1 MFDYEILRVI
11 WWIFTGVVII
21 AFTLTSGFDFG
32 IGALLPFVGRNDLE
46 RRAVINTIGGTWE
59 GNQVWLVLL
68 GGALFAVWPLVYA
81 TLFSG
86 LYIAMLLVLFALFFR
101 PAGFDYRSK
110 LEDPRWRNAWDW
122 GLFIGGAVPP
132 ILLGV
137 LVGNLVQG
145 LPFHFDSDLRPYY
158 SGSFFGLL
166 NPFALLCGVVG
177 LLLCLFHGAIYLKL
191 RTEGALHERA
201 LNLVRVLGPALL
213 ATLALATLWVAYG
226 MSLPEIATM
235 PGTDAASNPL
245 AKTVTNAHSWLD
257 QFAAHPWMFAAP
269 AVGFGG
275 LLLAWRTAITR
286 NTGLAFVF
294 SSLGIS
300 GMLLSLGFGL
310 FPYLLISSS
319 HPGHSLT
326 IWDASSS
333 QFTLALAFWITVVF
347 LPIVLTY
354 TRWVYK
360 VLWGSVTPEKVLND
374 QHTLY

>member
-32 IGALLPFVGRNDLE
+32 IGALLPFLGRNDLE
-46 RRAVINTIGGTWE
+46 RRAIINTIGGTWE

-86 LYIAMLLVLFALFFR
+86 LYVAMLLVLFALFFR

-110 LEDPRWRNAWDW
+110 IDDPRWRNAWDW

-132 ILLGV
+132 ILMGV

-145 LPFHFDSDLRPYY
+145 LPFHFDKDLRPYY
-158 SGSFFGLL
+158 DGSFFGLL
-166 NPFALLCGVVG
+166 NPFALLCGVIG
-177 LLLCLFHGAIYLKL
+177 LLACLFHGAIYLKL
-191 RTEGALHERA
+191 RTEGVLHERSLEA
-201 LNLVRVLGPALL
+201 LKILGPLLL
-213 ATLALATLWVAYG
+213 ALMAVATLWVAFG
-226 MSLPEIATM
+226 MSLPVISDM
-235 PGTDAASNPL
+235 PGMDAASNPL
-245 AKTVTNAHSWLD
+245 AKTVGGSQSWPAQYL
-257 QFAAHPWMFAAP
+257 AHPWMFAAP
-269 AVGFGG
+269 VAGFAA
-275 LLLAWRTAITR
+275 LFLAWRLALAR
-286 NTGLAFVF
+286 STGLAFVF
-294 SSLGIS
+294 SSIGIS
-300 GMLLSLGFGL
+300 GLLLSLGFGL
-310 FPYLLISSS
+310 FPYLLISSNQPS
-319 HPGHSLT
+319 HSLT

-347 LPIVLTY
+347 LPIVLAY

-360 VLWGSVTPEKVLND
+360 VLWGTVTPEKVLKD

>member
-1 MFDYEILRVI
+1 MFDYEMLRVI

-46 RRAVINTIGGTWE
+46 RRAIINTIGGTWE

-110 LEDPRWRNAWDW
+110 VEDPRWRNAWDW
-122 GLFIGGAVPP
+122 GLFIGGAIPP
-132 ILLGV
+132 ILMGV

-145 LPFHFDSDLRPYY
+145 LPFHFDNDLRPYY

-166 NPFALLCGVVG
+166 NPFALLCGVMG

-191 RTEGALHERA
+191 RTEGVLRERA
-201 LNLVRVLGPALL
+201 RAVIAVLGPLVIGG
-213 ATLALATLWVAYG
+213 LALTGLWVIVG

-235 PGTDAASNPL
+235 PGTDAPSNPL
-245 AKTVTNAHSWLD
+245 AKTITESRGWLD
-257 QFAAHPWMFAAP
+257 QFLEHSWMLAAP
-269 AVGFGG
+269 VVGFLG
-275 LLLAWRTAITR
+275 LFLAWRLALAR
-286 NTGLAFVF
+286 STGAAFVF

-319 HPGHSLT
+319 HPAHSLT

-333 QFTLALAFWITVVF
+333 RFTLALAFWITVVF

>member
-21 AFTLTSGFDFG
+21 AFALTSGFDFG

>member
-11 WWIFTGVVII
+11 WWSFTGVVII

-46 RRAVINTIGGTWE
+46 RRAIINTIGGTWE

-86 LYIAMLLVLFALFFR
+86 LYVAMLLVLFALFFR

-110 LEDPRWRNAWDW
+110 VEDPRWRNAWDW

-132 ILLGV
+132 ILMGV

-145 LPFHFDSDLRPYY
+145 LPFHFDNDLRPYY
-158 SGSFFGLL
+158 DGSFFGLL
-166 NPFALLCGVVG
+166 NPFALLCGVIG
-177 LLLCLFHGAIYLKL
+177 LLACLFHGAIYLKL
-191 RTEGALHERA
+191 RTEGVLYQRSRE
-201 LNLVRVLGPALL
+201 LLKILGPALL
-213 ATLALATLWVAYG
+213 GTLAIAALWVGFG
-226 MSLPEIATM
+226 MSLPEITAM

-245 AKTVTNAHSWLD
+245 AKTVAGTRSWLD
-257 QFAAHPWMFAAP
+257 QYLAYPWMLAAP
-269 AVGFGG
+269 IVGFVS
-275 LLLAWRTAITR
+275 LFLSWRLAMTR
-286 NTGLAFVF
+286 STGLAFVC

-310 FPYLLISSS
+310 FPYLLISTSQ
-319 HPGHSLT
+319 PAHSLT

-333 QFTLALAFWITVVF
+333 QFTLSLAFWITVVF

-360 VLWGSVTPEKVLND
+360 VLWGSVTPEKVLED

>member
-110 LEDPRWRNAWDW
+110 VEDPRWRNAWDW
-122 GLFIGGAVPP
+122 ALFIGGAVPP

-145 LPFHFDSDLRPYY
+145 LPFHFDNDLRPYY

-166 NPFALLCGVVG
+166 NPFALLCGVIG

-191 RTEGALHERA
+191 RTEGTLHQRA
-201 LNLVRVLGPALL
+201 LDIVRVLGPALL
-213 ATLALATLWVAYG
+213 VSLVLATLWVAYG

-245 AKTVTNAHSWLD
+245 AKTVTTEHSWLD
-257 QFAAHPWMFAAP
+257 QFASNPWMFAAP

-275 LLLAWRTAITR
+275 LLLAWQLALTR
-286 NTGLAFVF
+286 STGLAFVF

-310 FPYLLISSS
+310 FPYLLISST
-319 HPGHSLT
+319 HPAHSLT

>member
-1 MFDYEILRVI
+1 VFDYEILRVI

-46 RRAVINTIGGTWE
+46 RRAIINTIGGTWE

-101 PAGFDYRSK
+101 PAGFDYGSK
-110 LEDPRWRNAWDW
+110 VEDPRWRNAWNW
-122 GLFIGGAVPP
+122 ALFIGGAVPS

-145 LPFHFDSDLRPYY
+145 LPFHFDNDLRSYY
-158 SGSFFGLL
+158 NGSFFGLL
-166 NPFALLCGVVG
+166 NPFALLCGVIG

-191 RTEGALHERA
+191 RTEGALHQRS
-201 LNLVRVLGPALL
+201 LDLLRVLGPALL
-213 ATLALATLWVAYG
+213 VTLVLATLWVAYG

-235 PGTDAASNPL
+235 PGTGAASNPL
-245 AKTVTNAHSWLD
+245 AKTVTTEHSWLD
-257 QFAAHPWMFAAP
+257 QFASNPGMFAAP

-275 LLLAWRTAITR
+275 LLLAWRIALTR

-319 HPGHSLT
+319 HPAHSLT

-333 QFTLALAFWITVVF
+333 QFTLALAFWITVVV
-347 LPIVLTY
+347 LAIVVTY

-360 VLWGSVTPEKVLND
+360 VLWGSVTPEK
-374 QHTLY
+374 